1 MTADENT
8 EIVSK
13 IFILRVLRSVEG
25 SAIIYMPI
33 NKLYNLLLF
42 FPGLGQRE
50 VNSRTA
56 GGGSKCLW
64 RRLLVTF
71 DPRGA
76 NKAYKWGPVDV
87 WEAYNC
93 IPDHGTVLEDLYW
106 AGGRCYSSIKTK
118 LYIWLLQRI
127 DISRIA
133 GRHLFSCP
141 VQCY

>member
-56 GGGSKCLW
+56 GGGSKCL
-64 RRLLVTF
+64 
-71 DPRGA
+71 
-76 NKAYKWGPVDV
+76 
-87 WEAYNC
+87 
-93 IPDHGTVLEDLYW
+93 
-106 AGGRCYSSIKTK
+106 
-118 LYIWLLQRI
+118 
-127 DISRIA
+127 
-133 GRHLFSCP
+133 
-141 VQCY
+141 